1 MLHSIYTQHSSN
13 ARCYHLQT
21 LLFFIERYWSLI
33 HHSFKEEVI
42 NALLQHVTSDD
53 GVVQSWIFLNFAAI
67 AYAEGFATARKPSLN
82 KIDSP
87 MLTSTIWDPIW
98 THAIRRANV
107 PTVCRSACH
116 AGHTFLVSLYNQT
129 DLSRIFLTSH
139 HVLLEIETLA
149 KDMDVQGPAYPY
161 DSVCMFLSQCLS
173 IASQDVRLYR
183 MQLEDKVLSWLI
195 DSWKMS
201 GTERTK
207 VSLHGVGD
215 IFILLETVC
224 GLSKRVDLPVHFS
237 LPTCQIVASVIEEH
251 EGKVIRDFLL
261 YAKLPTFQQNP
272 NAGRSTTANNQAASV
287 TDLQLVAPRGRERR
301 ISAFFLKSLES
312 LLSELEVLREN
323 VTAEMSRRTLDLAVA
338 AITFETLLMFNGT
351 MSNRQVLHTAVKA
364 ISMVIPLLNEKRWTV
379 AEKSLVLSALGSI
392 VHHTGHSHRRRY
404 WEALSWPGTKSG
416 IQEKI
421 LSNLTPDGISC
432 RGVYSTKRIGFLRL
446 IWQNAE
452 VIITSFFILRIDPP
466 IFRFRKLLNPLLTF
480 CGTYFVRFLWTHPTV
495 RTRQQMLT
503 TKMDLGLFELHP
515 LMTHLERQRRWR
527 MVNRLISYSKY
538 VSVLLPV
545 VHSYNLALESQP
557 VIKISQ
563 KLFSDAQRT
572 SLQDFVL
579 YALSFSTKFAM
590 AL

>member
-1 MLHSIYTQHSSN
+1 MLHSIHTQPSSN

-21 LLFFIERYWSLI
+21 LLFFIEQYWSLI
-33 HHSFKEEVI
+33 HYSFKEEVI

-67 AYAEGFATARKPSLN
+67 AYAEGFSIARKPLPN
-82 KIDSP
+82 KIVSP
-87 MLTSTIWDPIW
+87 MITSTIWDPIW

-129 DLSRIFLTSH
+129 DLSRILLTSH

-207 VSLHGVGD
+207 VSLHGVRD

-224 GLSKRVDLPVHFS
+224 GLSKRVNLPVHLS
-237 LPTCQIVASVIEEH
+237 LPTCQIVDSVIEEH

-261 YAKLPTFQQNP
+261 YAKLPSFQQNP
-272 NAGRSTTANNQAASV
+272 NAGQSATTNNQAVSV
-287 TDLQLVAPRGRERR
+287 TDLQLLAPRGRERR

-312 LLSELEVLREN
+312 LISEWEVLQDN
-323 VTAEMSRRTLDLAVA
+323 VTAEMSRRTLDLAVT

-351 MSNRQVLHTAVKA
+351 TSNRQVLHKA
-364 ISMVIPLLNEKRWTV
+364 AKVISMVTPLLNENRWTV
-379 AEKSLVLSALGSI
+379 AEKSLVLSALESI
-392 VHHTGHSHRRRY
+392 VHYTGYSHSKRI
-404 WEALSWPGTKSG
+404 WETLSWPGTKSG
-416 IQEKI
+416 IKEKI
-421 LSNLTPDGISC
+421 LSSLTPDGIPC
-432 RGVYSTKRIGFLRL
+432 QGAYSTQRISFLRL

-452 VIITSFFILRIDPP
+452 VNKSLHFLFILHTDPL
-466 IFRFRKLLNPLLTF
+466 IFRFKRLLNLLLPI
-480 CGTYFVRFLWTHPTV
+480 CGRCFVGFLWTHPAV
-495 RTRQQMLT
+495 RIRQQM
-503 TKMDLGLFELHP
+503 
-515 LMTHLERQRRWR
+515 
-527 MVNRLISYSKY
+527 
-538 VSVLLPV
+538 
-545 VHSYNLALESQP
+545 
-557 VIKISQ
+557 
-563 KLFSDAQRT
+563 
-572 SLQDFVL
+572 
-579 YALSFSTKFAM
+579 
-590 AL
+590 

>member
-1 MLHSIYTQHSSN
+1 MQARYEHPFYSFTEFTGIFFCLQLYQLSESIHSTATPGSSRSHAKRTKLENPISTLLHSIHTQTSSN
-13 ARCYHLQT
+13 TRCYHLQT
-21 LLFFIERYWSLI
+21 LLFFIEQYWSHI
-33 HHSFKEEVI
+33 HYSFKEEVI
-42 NALLQHVTSDD
+42 TILLQHVTSDD

-67 AYAEGFATARKPSLN
+67 AYSEGSAAARKPSSN

-129 DLSRIFLTSH
+129 GLSRTLLSSH

-207 VSLHGVGD
+207 FSSHGIKD
-215 IFILLETVC
+215 IFILLGTVC
-224 GLSKRVDLPVHFS
+224 GLSRRVDLPVQLS
-237 LPTCQIVASVIEEH
+237 LPRCKIVDSVIEEH

-261 YAKLPTFQQNP
+261 YAKLPSFQQKLNG
-272 NAGRSTTANNQAASV
+272 GRSTSTIDSQAASV
-287 TDLQLVAPRGRERR
+287 TDLQFVAPRGRERK

-312 LLSELEVLREN
+312 SISEWETLQDN
-323 VTAEMSRRTLDLAVA
+323 ITAEMSRRTLDLAIA

-351 MSNRQVLHTAVKA
+351 VSNRQVLQKA
-364 ISMVIPLLNEKRWTV
+364 AKVISIVTPLLNENRWTV
-379 AEKSLVLSALGSI
+379 AEKSLVLSALESI
-392 VHHTGHSHRRRY
+392 VDNAGYSYSKRN
-404 WEALSWPGTKSG
+404 WETLSRPGTKSG

-421 LSNLTPDGISC
+421 LSSLAPDRISDGGA
-432 RGVYSTKRIGFLRL
+432 RSTQRISFLRL

-452 VIITSFFILRIDPP
+452 VNRCVFFY
-466 IFRFRKLLNPLLTF
+466 PL
-480 CGTYFVRFLWTHPTV
+480 Y
-495 RTRQQMLT
+495 
-503 TKMDLGLFELHP
+503 
-515 LMTHLERQRRWR
+515 
-527 MVNRLISYSKY
+527 
-538 VSVLLPV
+538 
-545 VHSYNLALESQP
+545 
-557 VIKISQ
+557 
-563 KLFSDAQRT
+563 
-572 SLQDFVL
+572 
-579 YALSFSTKFAM
+579 
-590 AL
+590 